1 MSEPKEA
8 RKKTSRKAWIWP
20 LVIIVVL
27 FGGLLLLKA
36 LGFIDKDAGVKV
48 AIDKVAPR
56 NITEIVSASGKIYPE
71 IEVKVSSDV
80 SGEITNLYVQEGDT
94 VRKGQVLARIY
105 ADIYNSSRQQQ
116 AAIVSQQQ
124 ASVENARAS
133 IASYKAQMDQTDAAF
148 NRQKKLLEEKVISRS
163 EYETA
168 QSQFLTAQAN
178 YNAALQ
184 TIRSS
189 QAGVVSAQASLTEA
203 DKNLSRTVIVAPMD
217 GLISLLSVK
226 KGERVVG
233 VAQMAGTEL
242 MRVADMSVIEV
253 QVDVGENDIPKVR
266 LGDSALVEVDAYN
279 NRKFRG
285 VVTQI
290 ANGNANASQTAT
302 STTASTDVTNYKVH
316 VRLTPDSYQDLIVAG
331 KSFPFRPGMSASA
344 DIQTR
349 QRDHVLAVPILSVT
363 TSQWDSD
370 SAKARA
376 AQQKELAAS
385 RGEDV
390 DPSQADDQ
398 MEVVFVVHADT
409 VRKVRVTT
417 GIQDNDYIEV
427 LSGLSV
433 GDTVVSAPFN
443 AISKALKN
451 GTKINITPKDKLFE
465 TK

>member
-1 MSEPKEA
+1 
-8 RKKTSRKAWIWP
+8 
-20 LVIIVVL
+20 
-27 FGGLLLLKA
+27 
-36 LGFIDKDAGVKV
+36 V

-56 NITEIVSASGKIYPE
+56 NITEVVSASGKIYPE

-94 VRKGQVLARIY
+94 VKKGQVLARIY

-116 AAIVSQQQ
+116 AAVVSQQQ
-124 ASVENARAS
+124 ASVENAKAT
-133 IASYKAQMDQTDAAF
+133 IASYKAQLDQTEAAF
-148 NRQKKLLEEKVISRS
+148 NRQKRLLDEKVISRS

-184 TIRSS
+184 TVRSS

-203 DKNLSRTVIVAPMD
+203 DKNLSRTIIVAPMD

-226 KGERVVG
+226 MGERVVG

-266 LGDSALVEVDAYN
+266 VGDSALVEVDAYN

-290 ANGNANASQTAT
+290 ANGNANASQSAT
-302 STTASTDVTNYKVH
+302 GATASTDVTNYKVH
-316 VRLTPDSYQDLIVAG
+316 VRLIADSYKDLIVPG

-349 QRDHVLAVPILSVT
+349 RRDNALAVPILSVT
-363 TSQWDSD
+363 TSPWDSD

-376 AQQKELAAS
+376 VQQKELAAS
-385 RGEDV
+385 RGDDV
-390 DPSQADDQ
+390 DPSQTDDQ

-427 LSGLSV
+427 LSGLSA

-451 GTKINITPKDKLFE
+451 GTKISVTPKDKLFE